1 MRGWLVILVYDDDER
16 KRAEEL
22 VHTMVKRAVEM
33 EGTVTVS
40 FGDPGVLG
48 VG

>member
-1 MRGWLVILVYDDDER
+1 MILVYTDEQR
-16 KRAEEL
+16 KKAEEL

-40 FGDPGVLG
+40 FLG
-48 VG
+48 ASPILLGCMC